1 MIIDDHSHTFFL
13 CPQPHF
19 PWFDEVSFG
28 ATRDFVIQDKGNE
41 SQKWVERPARRRL
54 EPWVAW
60 GWKENVEGK
69 PGKTWFRLE
78 FPWENMDI

>member
-1 MIIDDHSHTFFL
+1 MNKSYLSHTFL

-41 SQKWVERPARRRL
+41 SQKWVERPARR
-54 EPWVAW
+54 PDV
-60 GWKENVEGK
+60 GWN
-69 PGKTWFRLE
+69 PGWLGVGRKMLRESREKL
-78 FPWENMDI
+78 DLG